1 MAVSTAEWE
10 KHTCDVCKDV
20 DAIKNY
26 EKFELIGTGGFAK
39 VYRGIR
45 LCDHFDVAIKV
56 MNIQELQ
63 LKNALSRVSE
73 EVRIHWQLRN
83 PAIVELLEVFED
95 KINIYLVLEL
105 CATDMQKYLNTR
117 KQFTEDETRHYIKQI
132 VAGIEYLHSHQILHR
147 DLKLHNLLLTKD
159 NNVKIAD
166 FGLAKQL
173 ITHGQTNS
181 TMVGTP
187 NFLAPEIATRQTHSF
202 EADIWSLGALIYQCL
217 VGKPPFDD
225 QDVLSTLRRVA
236 NVRYVLPEG
245 LSMETKDLINR
256 ILQKDVKKRLTL
268 LQIRHHPFLLKRQ
281 MNDRINSSRNSS
293 TSLRSGDSGYFDTS
307 PLSSSRQQTN
317 ESAMSRG
324 PTTLNSLPPLM
335 INKSQ
340 IRNASSTSVLSCNN
354 LSHTNSISQHKFI
367 NEKLIPLNT
376 QRLDRRHVITKSD
389 IMDILDDGEVV
400 IQHLVEVKNG
410 SKRIVDVFRVSSDGQ
425 KIIYYRPDRRQY
437 NSYIESEGPLSL
449 PVSYE
454 QYTFDTLPE
463 QFYNKYR
470 RAWKFV
476 NIIRSLRCKIIMYTN
491 DGKCR
496 LMETSIEFDFTH
508 INGTKISIYR
518 KNLEH
523 LDSPLEIKLVDLSGR
538 MTSIFSY
545 NDSIDQLN
553 VPLDTKQ
560 MLQKTIKY
568 RECCLMKNHILEE
581 HQSQFPEGKTF
592 PAIFGDK
599 PRSSSHNISK

>member
-1 MAVSTAEWE
+1 MAVSAAEWTP
-10 KHTCDVCKDV
+10 HSCDRCINLDS
-20 DAIKNY
+20 IKNY
-26 EKFELIGTGGFAK
+26 DKFELIGTGGFAK

-45 LCDHFDVAIKV
+45 LCDKFDVAIKI
-56 MNIQELQ
+56 MDKQQLK
-63 LKNALSRVSE
+63 LKNAQSRVNE
-73 EVRIHWQLRN
+73 EVQIHYRLRN
-83 PAIVELLEVFED
+83 TTIVQLLEVFED
-95 KINIYLVLEL
+95 DTNIYLVLEL
-105 CATDMQKYLNTR
+105 CATDMQKYLNIR
-117 KQFTEDETRHYIKQI
+117 QQFTEDETRHYIKQI

-147 DLKLHNLLLTKD
+147 DLKLHNLLLTKE

-173 ITHGQTNS
+173 ITHEQSNF

-187 NFLAPEIATRQTHSF
+187 NFLAPEIATRKAHSF
-202 EADIWSLGALIYQCL
+202 EADIWSLGALMYQCL

-225 QDVLSTLRRVA
+225 QDVLSTLKRVA

-245 LSMETKDLINR
+245 LSYEAKDLINR
-256 ILQKDVKKRLTL
+256 ILQKDAKRRLTL
-268 LQIRHHPFLLKRQ
+268 MQIRNHPFLLKRQ
-281 MNDRINSSRNSS
+281 LNDRMNSSRTSS
-293 TSLRSGDSGYFDTS
+293 TSLRSDSGYFDTS
-307 PLSSSRQQTN
+307 LSSRQPAN
-317 ESAMSRG
+317 ESRG
-324 PTTLNSLPPLM
+324 PTILNSLPPLM
-335 INKSQ
+335 ISKSQ
-340 IRNASSTSVLSCNN
+340 KINASSTSVLSCNN
-354 LSHTNSISQHKFI
+354 LSNTNSLSHRKFI

-389 IMDILDDGEVV
+389 IMDVLDDGEVV
-400 IQHLVEVKNG
+400 IQHLVEAKTG

-425 KIIYYRPDRRQY
+425 KIIYYRPDRKQY

-449 PVSYE
+449 PTIYE

-463 QFYNKYR
+463 QYHSKYR

-523 LDSPLEIKLVDLSGR
+523 LDSVLEIKLVDSSGR
-538 MTSIFSY
+538 MTSIFNY
-545 NDSIDQLN
+545 NDCIEQLN

-560 MLQKTIKY
+560 MLQKAIKY
-568 RECCLMKNHILEE
+568 RESCLMKNQILEE
-581 HQSQFPEGKTF
+581 HQAQFPDGKTF

-599 PRSSSHNISK
+599 PRLSSHNISK